1 MASKLILCRTR
12 LEESA
17 SQLRELVTSEEYDS
31 DVRLRLVTA
40 LGYIDKAVDVLREY
54 AEEGPSGT

>member
-12 LEESA
+12 LEEA
-17 SQLRELVTSEEYDS
+17 ALQLRELVTTEEFDS

-40 LGYIDKAVDVLREY
+40 MGYIDKAVEVLRLD
-54 AEEGPSGT
+54 AVQGSGGA